1 MNELPN
7 TFEIACSQP
16 RDALPIRKDG
26 EVGWG
31 VPASVLERSA
41 TIAAGGADAKLVW
54 INAGLRGVLPGPAIV
69 NAWRCYSDSL
79 KRERAGLSWPEAS
92 RRVGWTSFGVEQ
104 PA

>member
-1 MNELPN
+1 MNEPSN

-26 EVGWG
+26 EAGWG
-31 VPASVLERSA
+31 VPAGVLEHLA
-41 TIAAGGADAKLVW
+41 TIAASGADAKLVW

-69 NAWRCYSDSL
+69 NAWRGYADSL
-79 KRERAGLSWPEAS
+79 KRERAGLSWPVPS
-92 RRVGWTSFGVEQ
+92 RQIGWSSFDVEQ